1 LSFSIKLKTGIPV
14 VILTIIIITLIGSGV
29 LTLAKTTQHSENLT
43 SWFKENGE
51 ILEISHEL
59 AELVFPHVR
68 LTMGQDFENNTKTRE
83 TIRQK
88 LKKLD
93 ELFLDILYEEHL
105 TKEETTNLEN
115 INTRMIALKVIS
127 NKILALKLPHEHE
140 KGMALL
146 HEFSNNHIRPINNDL
161 YNWYTRDLDRVNSL
175 QETARQ
181 ETHTYFIVAG
191 LLAALTLFALS
202 LAIWVNNQSII
213 RPVLKIKQITAKLAR
228 GDLKQRIEIDNDDE
242 IGELAQDIS
251 NMASSL
257 ETINQKLN
265 DAARTDG
272 LTGILNRRAC
282 DEILDQHFSSSLR
295 YDLIFSIILLDID
308 HFKQINDEHGHEAGD
323 IAIKSIATICQQQ
336 VRDCDFVFRH
346 GGEEFLILL
355 PNTDKNDSIVAAERI
370 RTKIQN
376 TTIDTGSSALG
387 LTVSLG
393 ISSFPEDG
401 LESLQL
407 VRNADNALY
416 KAKEGGR
423 NQTVA
428 FEKPLLI

>member
-1 LSFSIKLKTGIPV
+1 

-29 LTLAKTTQHSENLT
+29 LTLKKTTQHSENLA

-51 ILEISHEL
+51 ILDISHEL
-59 AELVFPHVR
+59 AELIFPHVR

-83 TIRQK
+83 IIRLK
-88 LKKLD
+88 LEKLD
-93 ELFLDILYEEHL
+93 GLFLDILHEEHL
-105 TKEETTNLEN
+105 TKEEIAKLEN
-115 INTRMIALKVIS
+115 INARMAALKIIS
-127 NKILALKLPHEHE
+127 KKIIALKLPQEHV

-161 YNWYTRDLDRVNSL
+161 YDWYTRDLGRVSSF
-175 QETARQ
+175 QEIARQ
-181 ETHTYFIVAG
+181 ETRTYFIVAG

-213 RPVLKIKQITAKLAR
+213 RPVLRIKQITAKLAS
-228 GDLKQRIEIDNDDE
+228 GDLKQRIKIDNNDE

-257 ETINQKLN
+257 ETINQRLN

-272 LTGILNRRAC
+272 LTGIANRRSC
-282 DEILDQHFSSSLR
+282 DEVLEQHISSATR
-295 YDLIFSIILLDID
+295 YELFFSILLLDID
-308 HFKQINDEHGHEAGD
+308 HFKSINDNYGHALGD
-323 IAIKSIATICQQQ
+323 DALKSIATICQQQ
-336 VRDCDFVFRH
+336 IRDCDFIFRY

-355 PNTDKNDSIVAAERI
+355 PNTDKSGSYVVAERI
-370 RTKIQN
+370 RKSIQDSS
-376 TTIDTGSSALG
+376 IDIDNQKLE

-393 ISSFPEDG
+393 ISSFPDDG
-401 LESLQL
+401 LETREL

-423 NQTVA
+423 NQTVP

>member
-1 LSFSIKLKTGIPV
+1 M

-29 LTLAKTTQHSENLT
+29 FTLKKTSQHSKNLA

-59 AELVFPHVR
+59 IELVSPHVR
-68 LTMGQDFENNTKTRE
+68 LTMGQDYENNAKTRE
-83 TIRQK
+83 SIRQK
-88 LKKLD
+88 RKKLD
-93 ELFLDILYEEHL
+93 GLFLDILHEEHL
-105 TKEETTNLEN
+105 TIEETARLEN
-115 INTRMIALKVIS
+115 LNTRMFALNVIS
-127 NKILALKLPHEHE
+127 DKILALKLPYEHD

-146 HEFSNNHIRPINNDL
+146 HEFSNNHIKPINNDL
-161 YNWYTRDLDRVNSL
+161 YNWYTQDLDRVSHL
-175 QETARQ
+175 QGTAQQETR
-181 ETHTYFIVAG
+181 TYFIVAG
-191 LLAALTLFALS
+191 ILAALTLFALS

-213 RPVLKIKQITAKLAR
+213 RPVLRIKQITAKLAS

-272 LTGILNRRAC
+272 LTGIANRRSC
-282 DEILDQHFSSSLR
+282 DEVLEQHINSAIRYELFFSVL
-295 YDLIFSIILLDID
+295 LLDID
-308 HFKQINDEHGHEAGD
+308 HFKSINDNYGHSLGD
-323 IAIKSIATICQQQ
+323 DALKAIATICQQQ
-336 VRDCDFVFRH
+336 VRDCDFVFRY

-355 PNTDKNDSIVAAERI
+355 PNTDKSGSYVVAERI
-370 RTKIQN
+370 RKTIQDTN
-376 TTIDTGSSALG
+376 IDIDNQKLE

-401 LESLQL
+401 LETREL

-423 NQTVA
+423 NQTIP